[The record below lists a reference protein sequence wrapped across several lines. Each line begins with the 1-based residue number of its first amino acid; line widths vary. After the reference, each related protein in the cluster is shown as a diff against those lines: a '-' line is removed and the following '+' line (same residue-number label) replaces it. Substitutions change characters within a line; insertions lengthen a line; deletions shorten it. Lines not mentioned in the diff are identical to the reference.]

1 MKDGHKCRNIW
12 KSQKGRKKY
21 NIFRFE
27 ESHRIKLFHLSS
39 RDLFLTM
46 KFICGT
52 RSDCDGMRK
61 EWKKKKKNHP
71 QSSIPDTVKF
81 ILEDLKILRSR
92 GQMPGMLR
100 WSNLMIFMQ
109 RACATYVPSISSWIF
124 KLLYDATFFQFFFVG
139 AMASWSRDKNNR
151 IKMELKDV

>member
-1 MKDGHKCRNIW
+1 MVTNVEIFENHKKEE
-12 KSQKGRKKY
+12 KSIQYFSIRRK
-21 NIFRFE
+21 
-27 ESHRIKLFHLSS
+27 SS
-39 RDLFLTM
+39 NQTVPPFFSRSFLDNEIYLRHAFGLWWNE
-46 KFICGT
+46 K
-52 RSDCDGMRK
+52 RV
-61 EWKKKKKNHP
+61 EKKKKNHP

-81 ILEDLKILRSR
+81 ILEDSKILRSR

>member
-1 MKDGHKCRNIW
+1 MVTNVEIFENHKKEG
-12 KSQKGRKKY
+12 KSTIFFDSKKVIES
-21 NIFRFE
+21 NCSTFLLEIF
-27 ESHRIKLFHLSS
+27 SWQWSLFAA
-39 RDLFLTM
+39 RVRTVM
-46 KFICGT
+46 
-52 RSDCDGMRK
+52 
-61 EWKKKKKNHP
+61 EWEKSGKKKKNHP

-81 ILEDLKILRSR
+81 ILEDSKILRSR

>member
-1 MKDGHKCRNIW
+1 M
-12 KSQKGRKKY
+12 Y

-61 EWKKKKKNHP
+61 EWKKKEP
-71 QSSIPDTVKF
+71 FT
-81 ILEDLKILRSR
+81 
-92 GQMPGMLR
+92 
-100 WSNLMIFMQ
+100 
-109 RACATYVPSISSWIF
+109 
-124 KLLYDATFFQFFFVG
+124 KLDPRYCQIYPRRFE
-139 AMASWSRDKNNR
+139 NP
-151 IKMELKDV
+151 